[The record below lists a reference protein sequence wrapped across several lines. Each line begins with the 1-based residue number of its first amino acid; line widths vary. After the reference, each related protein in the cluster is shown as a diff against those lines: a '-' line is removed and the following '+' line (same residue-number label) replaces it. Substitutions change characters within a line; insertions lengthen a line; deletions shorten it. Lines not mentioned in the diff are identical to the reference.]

1 MKLYGLIA
9 GYRTQNSLA
18 ELGTL
23 EKCLTTM
30 QDYDPKHVS
39 LRIYRMVDTGFCSTN
54 RLKTQGDHARSL
66 ACGRKSTFG
75 ALASVECLL
84 GTVTGL

>member
-9 GYRTQNSLA
+9 AYRTQNSLA

-30 QDYDPKHVS
+30 QEYDPNNVS
-39 LRIYRMVDTGFCSTN
+39 MRIYKMVDTGFCSAN
-54 RLKTQGDHARSL
+54 RLKTHSDHAGSL
-66 ACGRKSTFG
+66 ACCRKSNSG

-84 GTVTGL
+84 GTAF

>member
-9 GYRTQNSLA
+9 GYRTQNSMA

-23 EKCLTTM
+23 EKCLATM
-30 QDYDPKHVS
+30 QEYDPRYVS
-39 LRIYRMVDTGFCSTN
+39 LRIYKMVDTGFCSTN
-54 RLKTQGDHARSL
+54 RVKTQGDHVRSL
-66 ACGRKSTFG
+66 ARGRKSTFG

-84 GTVTGL
+84 GTAS